1 MNDDQVAEAATRA
14 GIDVRPMTVHIGA
27 ELFGVDL
34 ADELSDGQVAAIRAA
49 LLRWKVVF
57 FRDQMLDHASHVRMA
72 RRFGDPTPAH
82 VVFGTNESHPEV
94 YSIAKHRTAQNGR
107 TVATRCWTG
116 WHTDITAAINPPWAS
131 ILRGV
136 TVPPYGGDTHWTNL
150 ALAYERLPEDIKHRI
165 EALRAV
171 HRFDDAKSEEDEYAR
186 KVNEGRLAA
195 EHPLVTMHPE
205 TGEKVLYVSPAF
217 VKEIV
222 GLDPDESRALL
233 EILWEHAVSTEF
245 TVRFRW
251 APGSVAF
258 WDNRATAHLAP
269 VDIFATDFDRQF
281 YRVTLNGDVPMGT
294 DGRASTLLSG
304 KPIDAQPF

>member
-1 MNDDQVAEAATRA
+1 MDVTQSTA
-14 GIDVRPMTVHIGA
+14 GDVIEVRPMTIHIGA

-34 ADELSDGQVAAIRAA
+34 AGSLTDEQVAAIRRA

-57 FRDQMLDHASHVRMA
+57 FRDQALDHEAHVRLA
-72 RRFGDPTPAH
+72 RHFGAPTPAH
-82 VVFGTNESHPEV
+82 IVFGTNESHPEV

-107 TVATRCWTG
+107 TSATRCWSG

-136 TVPPYGGDTHWTNL
+136 TVPPYGGDTQWTNL
-150 ALAYERLPEDIKHRI
+150 ALAFARLSTPMQRFVEG
-165 EALRAV
+165 LRAV
-171 HRFDDAKSEEDEYAR
+171 HRFDAPAGDGDYAR
-186 KVNEGRLAA
+186 RVGARDLAA

-205 TGEKVLYVSPAF
+205 TGEKVLYVSPGF

-222 GLDPDESRALL
+222 GLEPSESRALL
-233 EILWEHAVSTEF
+233 ENLWEHAVSTEF

-269 VDIFATDFDRQF
+269 VDIFATDFERQF
-281 YRVTLNGDVPMGT
+281 YRVTLNGEVPVGV
-294 DGRASTLLSG
+294 DGRPSTLLSG
-304 KPIDAQPF
+304 EPIEAQPA